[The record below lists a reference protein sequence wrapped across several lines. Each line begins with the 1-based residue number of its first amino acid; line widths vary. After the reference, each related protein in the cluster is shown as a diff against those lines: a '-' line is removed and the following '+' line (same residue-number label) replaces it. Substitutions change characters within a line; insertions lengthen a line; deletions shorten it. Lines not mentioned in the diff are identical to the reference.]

1 MKKLIPAI
9 VMLLVSAVVL
19 STASYAW
26 FSVGTSVT
34 ASGLSV
40 KADAP
45 ASISIKGQLKS
56 GNWTEYSHTVAFD
69 QATTTLSPV
78 SSYNGVDFWYPSDCY
93 DNEGSVAYDATFT
106 KTNDANEAYVIKY
119 QLMLQ
124 NNGAME
130 SDPVD
135 ICLDSVA
142 ATGNGTRIDGAVRVA
157 FIVDGE
163 VFIYMLDGQTES
175 WVRVPVLDEETDLP
189 TYTAESVADGP
200 ISTNTGDFAD
210 YAYGTEIEY
219 AKVDETPIIEDLD
232 PQAEVAVTVLV
243 WIEGQDAR
251 CMSANAGLTTGI
263 NLTFK
268 ILPAATTAGTTEAP
282 SQDPVEPDP
291 AG

>member
-34 ASGLSV
+34 ATGLSV

-45 ASISIKGQLKS
+45 ASISIKGELKN

-69 QATTTLSPV
+69 QTTVTVSPV
-78 SSYNGVDFWYPSDCY
+78 SSWDGVDFWYPSDCY
-93 DNEGSVAYDATFT
+93 DNEGSVAYGATFT
-106 KTNDANEAYVIKY
+106 KTNDANQAYVIKY

-124 NNGAME
+124 NNGALE

-135 ICLDSVA
+135 IALDSLV
-142 ATGNGTRIDGAVRVA
+142 GDGTRIDGAIRVA

-163 VFIYMLDGQTES
+163 VFIYMLDGNQES
-175 WVRVPVLDEETDLP
+175 WVRVPVLGDDDLP
-189 TYTAESVADGP
+189 TYTDSEDGKADGP
-200 ISTNTGDFAD
+200 IKTNTGAFA
-210 YAYGTEIEY
+210 EY
-219 AKVDETPIIEDLD
+219 AQGEESNYATVDVTPIITDLE
-232 PQAEVAVTVLV
+232 PQEEVAVTVLI

-263 NLTFK
+263 ALTFK
-268 ILPAATTAGTTEAP
+268 ILPATTTTEAP
-282 SQDPVEPDP
+282 TEAPSETPE
-291 AG
+291 GN